1 MSQPLPSAGS
11 HLSKLLA
18 ISVISVVVGL
28 CAGLVMHPYL
38 FPRASSQN
46 LPSSV
51 NQVVVTVDYNGQWA
65 GGYIHTQVKY
75 GDWVNAYAS
84 LPSTLTLWSGNESE
98 TVTLTRPFLQTFE
111 DTMWVVWIGVSKSDS
126 TANLLT
132 VKIAKPDGT
141 TLVEASNSSSS
152 AYVNVGYYFLGDYGQ
167 ILELLPGYDDEA
179 LTFTFMG
186 TEQLEIQ
193 GATWGGTSGDAANT
207 ITVSVQN
214 TGTMDLTV
222 DKYKLGVGG
231 TAVDITDVPVTQGDT
246 ASVVCTNV
254 GWTSGTTYDI
264 YLITSTGKQFPYRAT
279 AP

>member
-28 CAGLVMHPYL
+28 CTGLVMHPYL
-38 FPRASSQN
+38 FSRASSQN

-51 NQVVVTVDYNGQWA
+51 NQVVVTVDYNGQWE

-75 GDWVNAYAS
+75 GDWVNVYAS
-84 LPSTLTLWSGNESE
+84 FPSTLTLWSGNESKA
-98 TVTLTRPFLQTFE
+98 VTLTRPFLQTFE
-111 DTMWVVWIGVSKSDS
+111 DTMWVVWIGASKSDS

-152 AYVNVGYYFLGDYGQ
+152 AYVNIGYYFLGDYGQ
-167 ILELLPGYDDEA
+167 TFELVPSYDGGA
-179 LTFTFMG
+179 LTYTFEG
-186 TEQLEIQ
+186 TEQLEIR
-193 GATWGGTSGDAANT
+193 GCTFNDVTPK
-207 ITVSVQN
+207 TVTLAVQN
-214 TGTMDLTV
+214 TGIADLTAS
-222 DKYKLGVGG
+222 KYKIGVSGSP
-231 TAVDITDVPVTQGDT
+231 TALTTVDVDQGASVDVDVPLD
-246 ASVVCTNV
+246 
-254 GWTSGTTYDI
+254 WTSGQTYDI
-264 YLITSTGKQFPYRAT
+264 YLITSTGKLFPYRAT